1 MPALEIGGLN
11 VKLVGQM
18 EGCASLTVLALTASN
33 SSCDAGLCADP
44 TDHCEL
50 MSFPGV
56 GILLLASY
64 LGLRSGLGA
73 QY

>member
-18 EGCASLTVLALTASN
+18 EGCAIFTVLTLTASS
-33 SSCDAGLCADP
+33 SSCDAGLSADP
-44 TDHCEL
+44 TDLCGL
-50 MSFPGV
+50 MSFPGM

-64 LGLRSGLGA
+64 LGLRFGLRA
-73 QY
+73 HY